1 MRISDWSSDV
11 CSSDLVCILDDE
23 GSLDLVWHM
32 QLEVASRHSEPVLDV
47 YQAMTGNLSAERF
60 RHWSVDENS
69 LDLYIVIKSN
79 ERDDQALAQLETELA
94 PLLPEGWRCH
104 RNGNNLAY
112 LPPWLSKR
120 HAARYLIAKYP
131 SEPPANPNHRIGDTR
146 PALRFLAP

>member
-1 MRISDWSSDV
+1 
-11 CSSDLVCILDDE
+11 
-23 GSLDLVWHM
+23 
-32 QLEVASRHSEPVLDV
+32 
-47 YQAMTGNLSAERF
+47 MTGNLSAERF
-60 RHWSVDENS
+60 RHWSVDEHG

-120 HAARYLIAKYP
+120 HAARYLIAKYRA
-131 SEPPANPNHRIGDTR
+131 EPPANPNLGTGDHVSDVAILDR
-146 PALRFLAP
+146 FRFAALPPK

>member
-1 MRISDWSSDV
+1 MIRRPPRSTRTDTLFPYTTLCRSS
-11 CSSDLVCILDDE
+11 
-23 GSLDLVWHM
+23 
-32 QLEVASRHSEPVLDV
+32 QLEIAARHSEPVLDV

-60 RHWSVDENS
+60 RHWSVDEHG

-112 LPPWLSKR
+112 LPPWISKR
-120 HAARYLIAKYP
+120 HAARYLIAKHRS
-131 SEPPANPNHRIGDTR
+131 SEEHQSE
-146 PALRFLAP
+146 L